1 MSTELSQKSCDLVSR
16 YTELENK
23 YIQLELDQ
31 KLVQENFTKAKEEAK
46 GMFGE
51 NLDDC
56 PCFLPVSESDLIVI
70 FAEKLRDA
78 LKKKDLDLA
87 EAQKT
92 AADKTR
98 LAEEKLASV
107 NKLEEENTN
116 LKAALDVANQE
127 VTRLRNA
134 NMVLDDKAGELAGKK
149 NDLELYLGGLAKKLF
164 LMLEGNLLS
173 PIGSY

>member
-1 MSTELSQKSCDLVSR
+1 
-16 YTELENK
+16 
-23 YIQLELDQ
+23 
-31 KLVQENFTKAKEEAK
+31 
-46 GMFGE
+46 MFGE

-56 PCFLPVSESDLIVI
+56 FCFLPVSESDLIVI

-87 EAQKT
+87 EAQK
-92 AADKTR
+92 AASDKTK

-127 VTRLRNA
+127 VTRLKNDK
-134 NMVLDDKAGELAGKK
+134 MVLSDKAGELAGKK
-149 NDLELYLGGLAKKLF
+149 NDLEVYLGGLAKNLF
-164 LMLEGNLLS
+164 LMLEGNPLY
-173 PIGSY
+173 PTGNY